1 MVKYQ
6 IWKSKRFCIAKLSNK
21 SFKIHRTVLIK
32 NMQLKR
38 RVEYNSYCN
47 INVELS
53 FDHWKKVDGTWSIL
67 LEQTRIFFWIVAVL
81 NRHGIGVYLY
91 LG

>member
-1 MVKYQ
+1 MQ
-6 IWKSKRFCIAKLSNK
+6 I
-21 SFKIHRTVLIK
+21 
-32 NMQLKR
+32 KR

-47 INVELS
+47 INVELL
-53 FDHWKKVDGTWSIL
+53 FDHRKKVDGTWSIL